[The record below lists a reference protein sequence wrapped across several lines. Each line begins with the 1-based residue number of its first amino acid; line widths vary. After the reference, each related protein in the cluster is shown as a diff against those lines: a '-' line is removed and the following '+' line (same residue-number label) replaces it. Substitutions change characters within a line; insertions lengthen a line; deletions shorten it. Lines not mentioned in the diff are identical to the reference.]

1 MPIQRLQTGHI
12 DNRLVG
18 ARQTRVRFQ
27 AGPASPLSAESPPPP
42 PQKKRWWHRVLMI
55 SPLANLLGGA
65 LLVGSAVMPSASADP
80 ARKTLDPPVA
90 QVQSAEMPFTV
101 GRILPQDGWDLQQVL
116 RQLGWTFSSLGLL
129 TGSING
135 LALGVH
141 ARQPSMALAAVGSMI
156 ASPLLVVDPSLSV
169 RAAMLFFAGPWLA
182 GMGNKIQNEFNA
194 AQGREDFRSH
204 DIKPLLSLK
213 ALRAKHQAMAQDPE
227 ADPSTLAL
235 LKLWG
240 QEAGQSLSFIVGD
253 QWLLLKN
260 TGRLAGRTILAPRQT
275 CQGLREG
282 ARGLKDFLKG
292 NRTDLPEAIQPSATQ
307 SHVGAMLVYSG
318 SVPLLFVGGP
328 ETAVA
333 EVCTKLAA
341 LGGAVAESA
350 LWLTAVQQR
359 DKMLLVGIPLRT
371 GGSAWMH
378 TDAGMGVS
386 LLGRAMVQQ
395 YFRHQVVSGAHS
407 VPETRSE
414 PLSGVEPQE
423 KILRP

>member
-1 MPIQRLQTGHI
+1 
-12 DNRLVG
+12 
-18 ARQTRVRFQ
+18 
-27 AGPASPLSAESPPPP
+27 
-42 PQKKRWWHRVLMI
+42 MI

-65 LLVGSAVMPSASADP
+65 LLVGSAVMPSAPEP
-80 ARKTLDPPVA
+80 ARKTPEPTA
-90 QVQSAEMPFTV
+90 QVQSANTALTTDA
-101 GRILPQDGWDLQQVL
+101 ILPQDSWDLQQVL

-141 ARQPSMALAAVGSMI
+141 AKQPSMALAAVGSMI

-194 AQGREDFRSH
+194 AQGGEDFRSH
-204 DIKPLLSLK
+204 DIRPLLSWK
-213 ALRAKHQAMAQDPE
+213 ALRAKHQVMAQDPE
-227 ADPSTLAL
+227 ANPSPLAL

-240 QEAGQSLSFIVGD
+240 QEAGHSLRFVAGD

-260 TGRLAGRTILAPRQT
+260 TGRLAGQTVLAPRQT
-275 CQGLREG
+275 YQGIRDG
-282 ARGLKDFLKG
+282 AQGLKDFLKG
-292 NRTDLPEAIQPSATQ
+292 HRADLPEAIQPSATQ

-395 YFRHQVVSGAHS
+395 YFRHQVVSGGHS
-407 VPETRSE
+407 APETRSE